1 MRFMVIVKANEDSEA
16 GKMPS
21 LELLQAMGA
30 FNEDLAAK
38 GYLVSADGLHP
49 SSNGSRLTWTAGKL
63 AVTDGPFAETKELI
77 AGYWVVDMPSKDAV
91 LETFSRCPAPHEGG
105 NGVIE
110 IRKVFEP
117 EDFAGVAPPEMIE
130 REREMR
136 SQLER

>member
-1 MRFMVIVKANEDSEA
+1 MRFMVIVKANRSSEA
-16 GKMPS
+16 GEMPT

-30 FNEDLAAK
+30 FNEELAAK
-38 GYLVSADGLHP
+38 GYMVAGDGLHP
-49 SSNGSRLTWTAGKL
+49 SSNGSRLSWTNGKL

-77 AGYWVVDMPSKDAV
+77 AGYWIVDMPSREAV
-91 LETFSRCPAPHEGG
+91 LETFSRCPPPHGHG
-105 NGVIE
+105 NGEIE
-110 IRKVFEP
+110 IRKIFEP